1 MSVMK
6 INKKFLASII
16 IILSIVLA
24 LFLLYFSQSGPKEE
38 RNDTLPPEIISIT
51 GDFIGSGGQTAVIS
65 ADFSDDVKV
74 TSAELFFRPASA
86 INWSSKS
93 ILNGTAD
100 ITLSV
105 NSSENI
111 FYYIIIDD
119 AARNGPVGDP
129 SIDGSQYYIITVSND
144 TDKNGNDEPE
154 GDNNDGSDNGDDSN
168 QTYTRF
174 AFVEL
179 PKPKISCSECPKIAA
194 MVDELYDSGD
204 YPFYYVTLPEENTQG
219 AVRIEEYNVWGFPT
233 IYIDG
238 GYDLIVGSSVEKSM
252 IGDRIRSSA
261 ARTHTNLSVMVTAER
276 KENSSEITLTV
287 VISNHE
293 SQLYHGQLRVY
304 LTEIVSTTG
313 QGNTP
318 THFALIDFLINEEI
332 QVPANDDIS
341 QIKIIDVSEFDVEN
355 LMIFAVVFNSEAH
368 IGYSQPP
375 DKNQFNAHY
384 VDAADATT
392 VVKDGNL
399 PPEIGIQTPAAKY
412 VYRFGKQIRKS
423 FTGNTIL
430 LGRTTLVA
438 YASDDSKIEKVEFY
452 IDGTLKKTVTEEPY
466 EWFWHQ
472 FVIGKKTVTVKA
484 FDDQGKTA
492 SATIDVIA
500 FMKWPGLFTLPDK

>member
-1 MSVMK
+1 MVTMK
-6 INKKFLASII
+6 IHIKIFITF
-16 IILSIVLA
+16 IIL
-24 LFLLYFSQSGPKEE
+24 LFVCGIIYLLYFSHSEPLAE
-38 RNDTLPPEIISIT
+38 DTDVIPPEITSIT
-51 GDFIGSGGQTAVIS
+51 GDLIGTAGQSTVIS
-65 ADFSDDVKV
+65 VAFSDDIGV
-74 TSAELFFRPASA
+74 TSAEIFYRPASVMR
-86 INWSSKS
+86 WSSKS
-93 ILNGTAD
+93 VIGGNVSIILPSD
-100 ITLSV
+100 PPESL
-105 NSSENI
+105 
-111 FYYIIIDD
+111 FYFIVVDD
-119 AARNGPVGDP
+119 AAGNGPIGDP
-129 SIDGSQYYIITVSND
+129 SADGSLYYTITVLNA
-144 TDKNGNDEPE
+144 TD
-154 GDNNDGSDNGDDSN
+154 GDNDDGSDNGDDTN

-204 YPFYYVTLPEENTQG
+204 YPFYYVTLPEVNEKAN
-219 AVRIEEYNVWGFPT
+219 ARITDYNVWGYPT

-238 GYDLIVGSSVEKSM
+238 GYDLIVGSSIQKSM
-252 IGDRIRSSA
+252 IGERILSA
-261 ARTHTNLSVMVTAER
+261 VARQHANLTIMISAER
-276 KENSSEITLTV
+276 KDNASEITLKV
-287 VISNHE
+287 SINNHE
-293 SQLYHGQLRVY
+293 SQLYTGQLRVY

-313 QGNTP
+313 SGNVP
-318 THFALIDFLINEEI
+318 TRFSLLDFPINEAI
-332 QVPANDDIS
+332 QVSANDKTSLSRTVDIS
-341 QIKIIDVSEFDVEN
+341 ELDVEN
-355 LMIFAVVFNSEAH
+355 LMIFAIVFNSEAH

-384 VDAADATT
+384 VDAVDATT

-399 PPEIGIQTPAAKY
+399 PPEVGIQIPSAKY
-412 VYRFGKQIRKS
+412 VYLFGKQIRKS

-438 YASDDSKIEKVEFY
+438 YANDDSKIEKVEFY

-472 FVIGKKTVTVKA
+472 FTIGKRTIIVKA

>member
-1 MSVMK
+1 MFAMK

-16 IILSIVLA
+16 ILISIVLA
-24 LFLLYFSQSGPKEE
+24 LFWLYFSQSGPKEE

-51 GDFIGSGGQTAVIS
+51 GDLIGSAGQTAVIS
-65 ADFSDDVKV
+65 ADFSDDIKV
-74 TSAELFFRPASA
+74 TSAELFYRPASA

-100 ITLSV
+100 ITLPI

-119 AARNGPVGDP
+119 AAGNGPVGDP
-129 SIDGSQYYIITVSND
+129 SIDGRQYYIITVSND
-144 TDKNGNDEPE
+144 TDKDGDDEPDGE
-154 GDNNDGSDNGDDSN
+154 NNDGSDNGDDSN

-179 PKPKISCSECPKIAA
+179 PKPKISCSECPKVAA

-204 YPFYYVTLPEENTQG
+204 YPFYYVTLPEVNEKANT
-219 AVRIEEYNVWGFPT
+219 RITDYNVWGYPT

-238 GYDLIVGSSVEKSM
+238 GYDLIVGSSIQKSM
-252 IGDRIRSSA
+252 IGERILSA
-261 ARTHTNLSVMVTAER
+261 VARQHANLTIMISAER
-276 KENSSEITLTV
+276 KDNASEITLKV
-287 VISNHE
+287 SINNHE
-293 SQLYHGQLRVY
+293 SQLYTGQLRVY

-313 QGNTP
+313 SGNVP
-318 THFALIDFLINEEI
+318 TRFSLLDFPINEAI
-332 QVPANDDIS
+332 QLPANDKTSLSRTVDIS
-341 QIKIIDVSEFDVEN
+341 ALDVEN
-355 LMIFAVVFNSEAH
+355 LMIFAVVFNSEVH
-368 IGYSQPP
+368 IEYSQPP

-384 VDAADATT
+384 VDAVDATT

-399 PPEIGIQTPAAKY
+399 PPEVGIQTPAAKY
-412 VYRFGKQIRKS
+412 VYLFGKQVRKS

-452 IDGTLKKTVTEEPY
+452 IDGTLMKTVTEEPY

-472 FVIGKKTVTVKA
+472 FVIGKKTITIKA

-492 SATIDVIA
+492 SATIDVIVC
-500 FMKWPGLFTLPDK
+500 MKWPGLFSRTDK

>member
-1 MSVMK
+1 MK
-6 INKKFLASII
+6 INIKILASII
-16 IILSIVLA
+16 ILLSIVLIIY
-24 LFLLYFSQSGPKEE
+24 LLYFSQSEPTEE
-38 RNDTLPPEIISIT
+38 GTDTTPPEITSIT
-51 GDFIGSGGQTAVIS
+51 GDMTGSGGQSAIIS
-65 ADFSDDVKV
+65 AEFSDDTKV
-74 TSAELFFRPASA
+74 TSAELFYRPANA
-86 INWSSKS
+86 INWSSES

-100 ITLSV
+100 IVLPI

-119 AARNGPVGDP
+119 AAGNGPVGDP

-144 TDKNGNDEPE
+144 TDGDSDDDPDGNND
-154 GDNNDGSDNGDDSN
+154 DGSDNGDDTN

-219 AVRIEEYNVWGFPT
+219 AARIEEYNVWGYPT

-252 IGDRIRSSA
+252 IGNRIRSSV
-261 ARTHTNLSVMVTAER
+261 ARLHTNLSVVVTAER
-276 KENSSEITLTV
+276 KENSSQITLRV
-287 VISNHE
+287 LISNHE
-293 SQLYHGQLRVY
+293 SHLYSGRLRVY

-313 QGNTP
+313 TGNTP
-318 THFALIDFLINEEI
+318 TRFSLIDFLIDEEI
-332 QVPANDDIS
+332 QVPANDNTSQTQIEDI
-341 QIKIIDVSEFDVEN
+341 SEFDVEN
-355 LMIFAVVFNSEAH
+355 LMIFAVVFNEETH

-375 DKNQFNAHY
+375 DKNQFNAYY
-384 VDAADATT
+384 VDAVDATT

-399 PPEIGIQTPAAKY
+399 PPEVGIQTPAAKY

-423 FTGNTIL
+423 FSGNTIL
-430 LGRTTLVA
+430 LGRITLVA

-452 IDGTLKKTVTEEPY
+452 IDGTLMKTVTEEPY

-472 FVIGKKTVTVKA
+472 FVIGKKTIIVKA
-484 FDDQGKTA
+484 FDDEGKTA
-492 SATIDVIA
+492 SATIDV
-500 FMKWPGLFTLPDK
+500 FVCMKWPSLFSRTV